1 MPKKGAKGGKDAK
14 GKGKAKDEP
23 PDVSVQMKRVR
34 QEMQKVVGELGIPPE
49 AELDK
54 LFISKIN
61 ETLLAQSQKFVFQGD
76 RPDSTTLG
84 VKVFTALLKEL
95 CPQFVPTKTLCFW
108 RSQLGDEGVA
118 AICEHLLS
126 KKKSEKEPPY
136 GGVVNLEL
144 FDCRLGP
151 SVCRFLSQS
160 LHNNVPLKTLLLDHN
175 DIGDQGLTLLAE
187 GLRVCHT
194 RDSFDEGRR
203 AQHGLQM
210 PLLGAAARPRLG
222 EAARP
227 RRPLRVGIV
236 TRSSASARRI
246 TNEDELVA
254 GCPRGLR
261 CEKVALDEAG
271 AERNARRVLRYHAL
285 VALHGAHVTYASFPE
300 RPLALL
306 EVKPHAMFPSWF
318 QHFHPSAF
326 ALDTWMYVY
335 DAGPHPGD
343 AATRVAG
350 HTTRRLRA
358 SANGN
363 KQPAA
368 LPLPIFRQFACL
380 VAERFESYYR
390 APPLAL
396 RPAVRAL
403 L

>member
-175 DIGDQGLTLLAE
+175 DIGDHGLTLLAE
-187 GLRVCHT
+187 GLRHNKELQLLSMQYCRIGPAGGVLIG
-194 RDSFDEGRR
+194 DEIVRHSQVKRLRLRGNRIM
-203 AQHGLQM
+203 APGLSAIARN
-210 PLLGAAARPRLG
+210 LGKSTTLVELDVADNSIMGERPCVYALCESLRTNQSLEHLDLESNIMG
-222 EAARP
+222 EEAAVLFHETLEMCP
-227 RRPLRVGIV
+227 HVKIFKMSGVGIRD
-236 TRSSASARRI
+236 T
-246 TNEDELVA
+246 
-254 GCPRGLR
+254 
-261 CEKVALDEAG
+261 ALYKE
-271 AERNARRVLRYHAL
+271 VLKD
-285 VALHGAHVTYASFPE
+285 G
-300 RPLALL
+300 
-306 EVKPHAMFPSWF
+306 K
-318 QHFHPSAF
+318 
-326 ALDTWMYVY
+326 
-335 DAGPHPGD
+335 GKKKGKK
-343 AATRVAG
+343 G
-350 HTTRRLRA
+350 
-358 SANGN
+358 
-363 KQPAA
+363 KKKK
-368 LPLPIFRQFACL
+368 
-380 VAERFESYYR
+380 
-390 APPLAL
+390 
-396 RPAVRAL
+396 
-403 L
+403 